1 MIKILSEEMRE
12 KIKQFKLFE
21 SMNIDNI
28 TEEDIDK
35 LAIKAASELLKSMES
50 SELDSSG
57 NSKFTDADFKNWED
71 I

>member
-12 KIKQFKLFE
+12 KIKQSNLFE
-21 SMNIDNI
+21 NMNIDNI
-28 TEEDIDK
+28 TEDDIDK
-35 LAIKAASELLKSMES
+35 LAIEAASELLKSMES

-57 NSKFTDADFKNWED
+57 NSKFTEEDFKNWED